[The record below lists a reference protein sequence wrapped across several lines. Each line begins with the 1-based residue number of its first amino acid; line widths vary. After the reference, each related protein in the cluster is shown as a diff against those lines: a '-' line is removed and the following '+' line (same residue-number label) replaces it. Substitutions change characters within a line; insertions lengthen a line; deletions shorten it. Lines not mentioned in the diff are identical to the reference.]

1 MTQEELDALM
11 DGGFEDE
18 ELATMDEDGVEKVEE
33 STEEEVVDI
42 DECLED
48 TLPPKATEDN
58 KIVNQLDHVT
68 QDSEK
73 KATEIFD
80 RLDGISE
87 YISTVEDESNSVIS
101 LLEENSSLFEK
112 LSNHFEEI
120 ETFKTF
126 YERNKDAISTMED
139 VIEKSQLS
147 SDEILTIMDTMQ
159 YQDIH
164 RQKIERVV
172 NVMRSLLRYMN
183 TLFGSDIKDEERVSS
198 AQHII
203 GDQDSGEVVSAE
215 DIEALLE
222 SFGKK

>member
-11 DGGFEDE
+11 DGGFENEDIATVDDE
-18 ELATMDEDGVEKVEE
+18 IGISEE
-33 STEEEVVDI
+33 NLEEEA
-42 DECLED
+42 
-48 TLPPKATEDN
+48 LPPKATEDN
-58 KIVNQLDHVT
+58 KIVNQLDQVT
-68 QDSEK
+68 QDSEI

-87 YISTVEDESNSVIS
+87 YIAKVEEESKSVIS
-101 LLEENSSLFEK
+101 LLEENSELFEK
-112 LSNHFEEI
+112 LSVHFDEV

-126 YERNKDAISTMED
+126 YEKNTEAIDTIKD
-139 VIEKSQLS
+139 VVEKSQMS

-164 RQKIERVV
+164 RQKIERVI

-183 TLFGSDIKDEERVSS
+183 TLFGSDIKDDERVSS

>member
-11 DGGFEDE
+11 DGGLEDDAQELLVEDVQSFEEVKEDE
-18 ELATMDEDGVEKVEE
+18 DKE
-33 STEEEVVDI
+33 SEEE
-42 DECLED
+42 

-58 KIVNQLDHVT
+58 KVVKQLDQVT

-87 YISTVEDESNSVIS
+87 YIASVEEKSNSLVS
-101 LLEENSSLFEK
+101 LLKENSELFEK
-112 LSNHFEEI
+112 LSSHFDQI

-126 YERNKDAISTMED
+126 FEKNQNAVSIVED
-139 VIEKSQLS
+139 VIEKSRLS
-147 SDEILTIMDTMQ
+147 SDEILIIMDTMQ

-183 TLFGSDIKDEERVSS
+183 NLFGSNIKDEDRVSS
-198 AQHII
+198 AEHII
-203 GDQDSGEVVSAE
+203 GDQDSKDVVTAE
-215 DIEALLE
+215 EIEALLE

>member
-11 DGGFEDE
+11 DGGLEEEQEIVDSIEDDKE
-18 ELATMDEDGVEKVEE
+18 IL
-33 STEEEVVDI
+33 EEEVSEQKD
-42 DECLED
+42 LEE

-58 KIVNQLDHVT
+58 KIVNQLDQVT

-87 YISTVEDESNSVIS
+87 YISTVEEDSNSIKS
-101 LLEENSSLFEK
+101 ILEENTAMFEK
-112 LSNHFEEI
+112 LSSNFDEI
-120 ETFKTF
+120 ETFKTL
-126 YERNKDAISTMED
+126 YEKNKDAIKVIED
-139 VIEKSQLS
+139 VVEKSQLS

-164 RQKIERVV
+164 RQKIERVI

-183 TLFGSDIKDEERVSS
+183 TLFGSNVKDEDRVSS
-198 AQHII
+198 AEHII
-203 GDQDSGEVVSAE
+203 GDQDSVDVVSSE

>member
-11 DGGFEDE
+11 DGGLEEEQEIVDSIEDDKE
-18 ELATMDEDGVEKVEE
+18 IL
-33 STEEEVVDI
+33 EEEV
-42 DECLED
+42 LEQKD
-48 TLPPKATEDN
+48 LEETLPPKATEDN
-58 KIVNQLDHVT
+58 KIVNQLDQVT

-87 YISTVEDESNSVIS
+87 YISTVEEDSNSIKS
-101 LLEENSSLFEK
+101 ILEENTAMFEK
-112 LSNHFEEI
+112 LSSNFDEI
-120 ETFKTF
+120 ETFKTL
-126 YERNKDAISTMED
+126 YEKNKDAIKVIED
-139 VIEKSQLS
+139 VVEKSQLS

-164 RQKIERVV
+164 RQKIERVI

-183 TLFGSDIKDEERVSS
+183 TLFGSNVKDEDRVSS
-198 AQHII
+198 AEHII
-203 GDQDSGEVVSAE
+203 GDQDSVDVVSSE

>member
-11 DGGFEDE
+11 DGGLEDE
-18 ELATMDEDGVEKVEE
+18 AQELLVEDAQNFEEVKEDEDKE
-33 STEEEVVDI
+33 SEEE
-42 DECLED
+42 

-58 KIVNQLDHVT
+58 KVVKQLDQVT

-87 YISTVEDESNSVIS
+87 YIASVEEKSNSLVS
-101 LLEENSSLFEK
+101 LLKENSELFEK
-112 LSNHFEEI
+112 LSLHFDQI

-126 YERNKDAISTMED
+126 FEKNKNAVSIVED
-139 VIEKSQLS
+139 VIEKSRLS
-147 SDEILTIMDTMQ
+147 SDEILIIMDTMQ

-183 TLFGSDIKDEERVSS
+183 NLFGSNIKDEDRVSS
-198 AQHII
+198 AEHII
-203 GDQDSGEVVSAE
+203 GDQDSKDVVTAE
-215 DIEALLE
+215 EIEALLE